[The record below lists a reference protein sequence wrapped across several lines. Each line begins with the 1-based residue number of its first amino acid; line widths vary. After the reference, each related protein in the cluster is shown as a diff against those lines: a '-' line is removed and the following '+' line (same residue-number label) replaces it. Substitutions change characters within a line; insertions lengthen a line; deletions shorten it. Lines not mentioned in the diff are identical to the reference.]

1 LGKQTQQPID
11 SKKRSFLTRSMAS
24 TAVLEESMTGER
36 LKLFV
41 AAAMGVIGAGAVA
54 LAAEPIPPVSSPA
67 RADRAC
73 AGEGMT
79 RNTLG
84 YEQCVSRA
92 TRAFDW
98 GEPEMAYAIAHIAA
112 EARASCLAE
121 GVAPQTHRYEACVS
135 NEMDARSQLL
145 LTEDRLGKEDHS
157 IAHVP

>member
-1 LGKQTQQPID
+1 
-11 SKKRSFLTRSMAS
+11 
-24 TAVLEESMTGER
+24 MTGEG

-41 AAAMGVIGAGAVA
+41 AAAIGVIGASTVA
-54 LAAEPIPPVSSPA
+54 LAAQPIPPVSSPA
-67 RADRAC
+67 QAESAC
-73 AGEGMT
+73 ASEGIT

-84 YEQCVSRA
+84 YEQCVARV

-98 GEPEMAYAIAHIAA
+98 GEPEMAYKIAHIAA

-145 LTEDRLGKEDHS
+145 LIDDRSEQEEHS